1 MIKKCLVLLCIA
13 ALTAACEPLETGD
26 PPTFTSAVTATAL
39 SESQIA
45 LSWAPASDDLLE
57 PEELSYAIWYAKS
70 SDSFDTATDS
80 PTVVTPEGAHG
91 YALLGLEAD
100 TEYRITVRARDRG
113 NSYSTAPS
121 SDNQTKVLKTTTAS
135 AGKFRK
141 EVVID
146 LSQTP
151 TGLAVGVGDNA
162 PRATVAL
169 LNGNL
174 LTLQTFNSSDQAETT
189 SDLNFG
195 ASVTEAHFVR
205 NRDNLNYDD
214 LFVIAG
220 DTLVYLPNDGSG
232 YDIDDLEQ
240 PFTGSALVNTF
251 SYLRGSA
258 GVTAVMYQDSGNT
271 YLYEHDGDGT
281 FTAQTVPTVAS
292 GERVK
297 LMNVNKDNRPDL
309 VFFGPDGV
317 EIALGDDDDFG
328 FDRRDE
334 VDDDF
339 SRIADQHTLY
349 VVDYDG
355 DGDDDICILERDRD
369 GSPETKFHVYTN
381 NDGTFS
387 TRAVTDYGD
396 ALYGD
401 PSFPKLGTTDRRS
414 VLMVQESSNTAL
426 LYDTPRDSSQ
436 DGIYG
441 GSGQAG
447 WARFIDIN
455 GDNFEDLVLL
465 SASSDKLTV
474 LFGRQ

>member
-1 MIKKCLVLLCIA
+1 MMKKCLVLLCIA

-26 PPTFTSAVTATAL
+26 PPTFTSSVTATVV

-70 SDSFDTATDS
+70 GTSFNTATDN
-80 PTVVTPEGAHG
+80 PTVVTAEGAHG

-113 NSYSTAPS
+113 NSYSVAPS
-121 SDNQTKVLKTTTAS
+121 NDNQTKVISTSKAS

-146 LSQTP
+146 LSKTP
-151 TGLAVGVGDNA
+151 SGLAVGVGDNA
-162 PRATVAL
+162 PRATIAVM
-169 LNGNL
+169 NGNL
-174 LTLQTFNSSDQAETT
+174 LTLQTFNSSDQAQTAT
-189 SDLNFG
+189 DLNFG
-195 ASVTEAHFVR
+195 AGVSEAHFVR

-214 LFVIAG
+214 LFVVAG
-220 DTLVYLPNDGSG
+220 DALVYLPNDGTG
-232 YDIDDLEQ
+232 YDIADLKK
-240 PFTGSALVNTF
+240 PFAGSALVDTF
-251 SYLRGSA
+251 SYLRGSL
-258 GVTAVMYQDSGNT
+258 GVIAVMYQDSGNA

-281 FTAQTVPTVAS
+281 FTAKTAPAPGS
-292 GERVK
+292 EERVK
-297 LMNVNKDNRPDL
+297 LINVNKDARPDL
-309 VFFGPDGV
+309 VFFGPGGV

-328 FDRRDE
+328 FDSRDE

-339 SRIADQHTLY
+339 TRIADQHTLY

-355 DGDDDICILERDRD
+355 DGDDDICILERDRS

-414 VLMVQESSNTAL
+414 LLMVQESSNTAVV
-426 LYDTPRDSSQ
+426 YDTPRDAGL

-441 GSGQAG
+441 GSGLAD
-447 WARFIDIN
+447 WARFVDIN

-465 SASSDKLTV
+465 SSSSDKLTI